1 MEEIKF
7 EKVSF
12 DQFRKDCIN
21 LGYINEDEIK
31 EAYDG
36 LKLPKRGTAGS
47 AGYDFVT
54 PFAFDLINKIVVD
67 KNCNEYDLSIATI
80 PTGIRVKMPKGK
92 ALILMPRSGLGF
104 KTGMSLANTLGL
116 IDSDYS
122 YSDNEGHIMAK
133 FVRGFKDLHVN
144 QFERVM
150 QGVFIDYYTTEDDD
164 TDGTRNGGFGSTGSL

>member
-1 MEEIKF
+1 MNGIRF

-12 DQFRKDCIN
+12 SQFEKDCKKIGLWN
-21 LGYINEDEIK
+21 DNQIK
-31 EAYDG
+31 EAYEG
-36 LKLPKRGTAGS
+36 LKLPKRGTSGS

-54 PFAFDLINKIVVD
+54 PFGFELYNVKTWMGNFMESEII
-67 KNCNEYDLSIATI
+67 TI

-104 KTGMSLANTLGL
+104 KSGMSLANTIGL
-116 IDSDYS
+116 IDEDYF

-133 FVRGFKDLHVN
+133 FVRGFNDIEIK

-150 QGVFIDYYTTEDDD
+150 QGIFIDYYTTEDDESN
-164 TDGTRNGGFGSTGSL
+164 GTRNGGFGSTGNL